1 MDTVAVLADSRKGN
15 TLRVAAAIADELGV
29 SVGDIRRPL
38 SDAGILF
45 LGSGTYGGSPGF
57 WLNRLISGGTFT
69 GKRVALFATAAWVR
83 DGEKM
88 LAGIAETLEK
98 KGATILWKNDPRGMV
113 IAVRYRHPH
122 PEDLDRARQ
131 WAREI
136 AGK

>member
-15 TLRVAAAIADELGV
+15 TQRVAAAIAEELGV
-29 SVGDIRRPL
+29 HVGDIRRPL
-38 SDAGILF
+38 PDAGILF

-57 WLNRLISGGTFT
+57 WLNRLVSEGTFT

-98 KGATILWKNDPRGMV
+98 KGAAILGKEDPRGMV
-113 IAVRYRHPH
+113 IAVHYRHPH
-122 PEDLDRARQ
+122 PDDLDRARK
-131 WAREI
+131 WARDM